1 MLKRWSEQDI
11 NILMNIYII
20 DQNIP
25 GLRGSEQRIDA
36 YRNVNSFVEPSWSL
50 MKLATEEFDRISKAL
65 ADPQRRA
72 ILQKLA
78 LTGKLN
84 CSDVGVFFD
93 VTQPTVYQRLNEL
106 ATPHDVEKEKQ
117 GQFCYYHVNNAVLSA
132 YVAELQRRLGLN
144 A

>member
-50 MKLATEEFDRISKAL
+50 RKLATEEFDRISKAL

-72 ILQKLA
+72 ILQKLVA
-78 LTGKLN
+78 RRMN
-84 CSDVGVFFD
+84 CSDVHAMFNVS
-93 VTQPTVYQRLNEL
+93 QPTVS
-106 ATPHDVEKEKQ
+106 H
-117 GQFCYYHVNNAVLSA
+117 H
-132 YVAELQRRLGLN
+132 
-144 A
+144 